1 MRKRLSLIAVLLFSS
16 ILIYFSSFK
25 IRDLQPSELVR
36 TQYLQNLDRTAI
48 AFKNLNK
55 LSYTLQNDEK
65 SIMELRMAMVEAR
78 LNFKAMEFLAE
89 KKDHDYVKD
98 YLNGA
103 PLPKLEKKV
112 PVPTKLDPVGLQV
125 LDESI
130 FSDNPYELKQEII
143 KLSAGLV
150 KDFERFKSAQQN
162 IPIYDREVFE
172 ACREEL
178 IRIFTLG
185 LTGFDTPGSANAIPE
200 TKSALIAMKKAL
212 QIYENY
218 FNSIENGSGK
228 GLIDLLEQSINHLK
242 KDQDFEN
249 FDRLE
254 FYVEYIRPL
263 DKKIQSLHLK
273 SGVETIRE
281 VSKHV
286 QSTNYYATEF
296 FSEDYLNPYYYTRLT
311 ESDDSE
317 QLKRLGKIL
326 FYDPI
331 LSANNE
337 RSCGSC
343 HNPKK
348 AFTDGQ
354 KKSVAKDFNGNVDR
368 NAPTLINS
376 VFAERYFHD
385 MRAMNLETLLEHVVT
400 NRKEFSLG
408 LIELENKLKQS
419 TEYRNLFD
427 EAFAK
432 SEMKGI
438 NSQTITAALTS
449 YIKSQNTFN
458 SEFDKYARGEIS
470 QIDASVRNGFNIF
483 MGKAACGTCHFAPV
497 FNGTVPP
504 YYRESESEILGV
516 PAENEP
522 ANFKLDPDEGRYR
535 GIAKEKINFYRFSFK
550 TPSVRNVSLTAPYM
564 HNGVYNTLEE
574 VMDFYN
580 NGGGEGL
587 GYEVPN
593 QTLPFDNLGLSEKEQ
608 TDIIAFMNSLTD
620 TSEMTSIPTQLPVF
634 EGKPNLNK
642 RKIGGLY

>member
-483 MGKAACGTCHFAPV
+483 MGKAACGTCSFSA
-497 FNGTVPP
+497 GT
-504 YYRESESEILGV
+504 
-516 PAENEP
+516 
-522 ANFKLDPDEGRYR
+522 
-535 GIAKEKINFYRFSFK
+535 
-550 TPSVRNVSLTAPYM
+550 
-564 HNGVYNTLEE
+564 
-574 VMDFYN
+574 
-580 NGGGEGL
+580 
-587 GYEVPN
+587 
-593 QTLPFDNLGLSEKEQ
+593 
-608 TDIIAFMNSLTD
+608 
-620 TSEMTSIPTQLPVF
+620 
-634 EGKPNLNK
+634 
-642 RKIGGLY
+642 